1 MTLTLKPV
9 IEAEVTTTLEEDVQ
23 TAERAIK
30 APGGYRI
37 EQALS
42 SWMSARARLLSEDA
56 ELAHDEAAMTELLGA
71 EDGNVQDILARLL
84 RAAVHATSMASA
96 AADQIEAIKGRQDRY
111 KRRVEAM
118 RATAYAILD
127 AIGQV
132 KVELPDLTASIR
144 KGTQSA
150 MIVDEAA
157 IPDKYVEIVTT
168 RKIDKAVIL
177 STLRSGEEVPG
188 AFLSNGMAT
197 LAIRTK

>member
-1 MTLTLKPV
+1 MIHFEPV
-9 IEAEVTTTLEEDVQ
+9 IEAEVTNTLEQDVQ

-30 APGGYRI
+30 VPGGYKI

-56 ELAHDEAAMTELLGA
+56 ELAHDGAALTELLGT

-111 KRRVEAM
+111 KRRAEAM
-118 RATAYAILD
+118 RSTAYAVLD

-157 IPDKYVEIVTT
+157 VPDIYVEVVTT

-177 STLRSGEEVPG
+177 STLKAGQDVPG
-188 AFLSNGMAT
+188 AFLSNGLSSLT
-197 LAIRTK
+197 IRTK